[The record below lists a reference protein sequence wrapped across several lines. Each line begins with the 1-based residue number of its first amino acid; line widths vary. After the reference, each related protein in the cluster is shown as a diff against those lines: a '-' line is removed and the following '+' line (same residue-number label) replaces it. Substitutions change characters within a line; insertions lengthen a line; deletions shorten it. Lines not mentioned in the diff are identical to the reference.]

1 MLELAIIIFSILMTF
16 LSSDEEHSDEIFS
29 KIEEK

>member
-1 MLELAIIIFSILMTF
+1 MLELAIIIFFILMTF
-16 LSSDEEHSDEIFS
+16 LSSDEEHEIFS

>member
-1 MLELAIIIFSILMTF
+1 MLELPIIIFSILMTF
-16 LSSDEEHSDEIFS
+16 LSSDEEHEIFS